1 MQGCHV
7 YYGNTVQSG
16 EHVTPGLSSFLEKRA
31 PAQPAP
37 RVQTHSFPR
46 RLRGGR
52 ERRER
57 TTLAVGFF
65 VAQPEN
71 REGFEETLGS
81 WRINQQNVWS
91 TTGESRCCPAQWR
104 RKLVCVGSSCSPGH
118 QSTLPVNCL
127 RHTHF
132 KFCITIGIFSCLRFF
147 FFLTIKVSL
156 LYIDLMFIT
165 LWYTFLSVVL

>member
-1 MQGCHV
+1 M

-52 ERRER
+52 ERREC

-65 VAQPEN
+65 AAQLEN
-71 REGFEETLGS
+71 REGVRGDAGQLAD
-81 WRINQQNVWS
+81 Q
-91 TTGESRCCPAQWR
+91 PAECLVYDR
-104 RKLVCVGSSCSPGH
+104 RVPVLSSAVKRKTSLCWEQL
-118 QSTLPVNCL
+118 QS
-127 RHTHF
+127 
-132 KFCITIGIFSCLRFF
+132 
-147 FFLTIKVSL
+147 
-156 LYIDLMFIT
+156 
-165 LWYTFLSVVL
+165 